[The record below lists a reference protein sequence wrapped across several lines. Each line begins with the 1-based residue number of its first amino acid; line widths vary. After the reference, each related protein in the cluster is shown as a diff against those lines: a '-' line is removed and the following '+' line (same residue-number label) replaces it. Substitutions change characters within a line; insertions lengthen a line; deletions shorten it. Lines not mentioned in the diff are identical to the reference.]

1 MNKQEYLDKRN
12 ALYDKAKKLIAENKL
27 AEAKEITQQIDK
39 LDSDFENSAVGKA
52 NKNAEEG
59 IKMPAPF
66 ENHKA
71 NIDLTDEDEKERTC
85 TQHLNTEKHLLTIF
99 RTVYPCH
106 RSL

>member
-52 NKNAEEG
+52 NKKRRGGNQNA
-59 IKMPAPF
+59 
-66 ENHKA
+66 
-71 NIDLTDEDEKERTC
+71 C
-85 TQHLNTEKHLLTIF
+85 TIRESQGKH
-99 RTVYPCH
+99 RPY
-106 RSL
+106 R

>member
-52 NKNAEEG
+52 NKTQRRESKCLHHSR
-59 IKMPAPF
+59 ITRQTSTLQM
-66 ENHKA
+66 
-71 NIDLTDEDEKERTC
+71 RT
-85 TQHLNTEKHLLTIF
+85 K
-99 RTVYPCH
+99 R
-106 RSL
+106 

>member
-12 ALYDKAKKLIAENKL
+12 ALYDKAKKLIADNKL

-39 LDSDFENSAVGKA
+39 LDNDFENSAVEKA

-66 ENHKA
+66 EYRKTKFA
-71 NIDLTDEDEKERTC
+71 LTDEGEQVRDMCATLE
-85 TQHLNTEKHLLTIF
+85 F
-99 RTVYPCH
+99 
-106 RSL
+106 

>member
-39 LDSDFENSAVGKA
+39 LDSDFENSAVEKA

-59 IKMPAPF
+59 IKMPA
-66 ENHKA
+66 HSR
-71 NIDLTDEDEKERTC
+71 ITRQTSTLQMRT
-85 TQHLNTEKHLLTIF
+85 K
-99 RTVYPCH
+99 R
-106 RSL
+106 

>member
-1 MNKQEYLDKRN
+1 MNKKEYLDKRN

-39 LDSDFENSAVGKA
+39 LDSDFENSAVNEA

-66 ENHKA
+66 
-71 NIDLTDEDEKERTC
+71 
-85 TQHLNTEKHLLTIF
+85 
-99 RTVYPCH
+99 
-106 RSL
+106 